1 MKKLFLI
8 ITMTVLNLAILSNYG
23 KAQMAIKTDI
33 LKRKKE
39 ISEIFKIPIIPSSH
53 ATLMLIKPRAI
64 RHFLN
69 NYSEAK
75 NENWSVI
82 AYGFKVNFIIDG
94 VINAVYYDRMGY
106 WDEIIR
112 KFPEEKL
119 PLEVKDLF
127 KKIYYSNTFIYS
139 ESIETIHSDN
149 EATYAVYI
157 EDEKSLKCLR
167 IYKGEMEVIKE
178 ISK

>member
-1 MKKLFLI
+1 MKKLVTVIIIAFSYLI
-8 ITMTVLNLAILSNYG
+8 IFLQQVNAQLAID
-23 KAQMAIKTDI
+23 TDI
-33 LKRKKE
+33 INRKNE
-39 ISEIFKIPIIPSSH
+39 ISAIFKIPIIPTSR

-64 RHFLN
+64 RHFFN

-75 NENWSVI
+75 NESWSVI
-82 AYGFKVNFIIDG
+82 AYGFKVSFIMDG
-94 VINAVYYDRMGY
+94 VINAVYYDRLGY
-106 WDEIIR
+106 WDEIIK

-127 KKIYYSNTFIYS
+127 KKRYYSNTFIYS
-139 ESIETIHSDN
+139 ESIENIHSDN
-149 EATYAVYI
+149 EATYAVYV

-178 ISK
+178 IAK